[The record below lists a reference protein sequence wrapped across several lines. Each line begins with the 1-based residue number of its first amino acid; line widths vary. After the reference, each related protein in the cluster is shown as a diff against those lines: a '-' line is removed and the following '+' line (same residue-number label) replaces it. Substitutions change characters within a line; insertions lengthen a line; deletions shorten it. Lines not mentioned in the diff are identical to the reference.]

1 MSYHDSNYHS
11 RLEDIGMEVI
21 NPLHKQ
27 QKRLSELETFLK
39 ELKLETS
46 DEDLK
51 ERIDKILK

>member
-1 MSYHDSNYHS
+1 
-11 RLEDIGMEVI
+11 MEVI